1 MSRSIL
7 TAALCVSLLG
17 VSAAPAAAKGIGS
30 LFSCDAQGSANT
42 KGAVVGGLVGALAG
56 SQISKKNQ
64 ALGAAIGAGLGAAL
78 GNNLGCRMDRK
89 SRQDAETAF
98 QRALDTGQAQ
108 TWSDAQTGANGR
120 VEVLGRAS
128 PATPVSS
135 SGRWRFADG
144 VTPAQR
150 VSNVGGTYSAI
161 SRANVR
167 SAPSAKAAVIDRLQA
182 GEQFS
187 VSGAAAG
194 GWLAIVESGI
204 VQGYVAQSV
213 TQPLGT
219 STQGDCRRVE
229 QTVTEPGQSAT
240 REQFNACR
248 SPSGEWN
255 MTSI

>member
-7 TAALCVSLLG
+7 TAALCASLLG

-30 LFSCDAQGSANT
+30 LFSCDAEGSANT
-42 KGAVVGGLVGALAG
+42 KGAVIGGLVGALAG

-89 SRQDAETAF
+89 SRLDAETAF

-120 VEVLGRAS
+120 VEVLGRANTM
-128 PATPVSS
+128 TPVTST
-135 SGRWRFADG
+135 GRWSFADG

-150 VSNVGGTYSAI
+150 ISNVGGTYAANG
-161 SRANVR
+161 RANVR
-167 SAPSAKAAVIDRLQA
+167 SAPNARASVIDRLQA
-182 GEQFS
+182 GEQVI

-194 GWLAIVESGI
+194 GWLAIVEGGI

-213 TQPLGT
+213 VQPMG
-219 STQGDCRRVE
+219 SSSNGDCRRVE
-229 QTVTEPGQSAT
+229 QTVTEPGQPAM
-240 REQFNACR
+240 RETFNACR
-248 SPSGEWN
+248 AASGEWN
-255 MTSI
+255 MTAI